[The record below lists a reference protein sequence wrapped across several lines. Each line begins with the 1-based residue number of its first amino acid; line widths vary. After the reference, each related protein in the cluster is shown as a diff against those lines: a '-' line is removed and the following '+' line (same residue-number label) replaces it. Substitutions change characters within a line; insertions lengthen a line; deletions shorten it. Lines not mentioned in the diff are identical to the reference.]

1 MRKARKS
8 LKIQDWRGR
17 PDISWDDTGAI
28 QIRVSPPK
36 RKTHLWVCLSFWDFS
51 TFDRAASNILGAPC
65 LRPVRDP
72 KIRVRCFDEGGTE
85 AD

>member
-1 MRKARKS
+1 MEICKPLQCKASEAKIS
-8 LKIQDWRGR
+8 ELKP
-17 PDISWDDTGAI
+17 PDKKKDT
-28 QIRVSPPK
+28 P
-36 RKTHLWVCLSFWDFS
+36 WVCLSFWDFS
-51 TFDRAASNILGAPC
+51 TFDRAAPNILGAPC